1 MLRNELHAA
10 DVLVDLPQISRTPPL
25 NLPHTSPKSPPY
37 LPHTSPIFPAYLPIS
52 PLCQGQ
58 HKIKTAEEL
67 VAWLGAHNEALAARD
82 DAAWAATS
90 GR

>member
-1 MLRNELHAA
+1 MLTAAAEQLREMHPDMFKASANCRAPHVNIDMLRNELHAA
-10 DVLVDLPQISRTPPL
+10 DVL
-25 NLPHTSPKSPPY
+25 
-37 LPHTSPIFPAYLPIS
+37 
-52 PLCQGQ
+52 GQ